1 MFLCVGL
8 TYFIITMEV
17 TMKKLL
23 DTIELQRIS
32 NEKFSEYLE
41 TLKLGIIKPVATAVD
56 LIGIN
61 ADNDQHMPIMPLDN
75 T

>member
-1 MFLCVGL
+1 
-8 TYFIITMEV
+8 MEV

-41 TLKLGIIKPVATAVD
+41 TLKLGIIKPNATAVNTAED
-56 LIGIN
+56 LVGIN
-61 ADNDQHMPIMPLDN
+61 ADTSNQHMPLMPLDN
-75 T
+75 ILAYAFAFG